1 MPSATTAVDSAR
13 ARARARTGQLWP
25 QTMLTVLMQTMQTV
39 LMERS
44 AFVSGNRDDS
54 YWKRVTANCT
64 PSGLIEAT
72 WLGSRVWCV
81 I

>member
-1 MPSATTAVDSAR
+1 MPSATAAVDSAR

-25 QTMLTVLMQTMQTV
+25 QTMLTVLM
-39 LMERS
+39 ERS

-54 YWKRVTANCT
+54 YWKRVNANCT